1 MPPAMYKYILL
12 APAQLIF
19 DLSCPAIK
27 LECSK
32 SALAPKNIKR
42 DLQEADHNVA
52 QTIQSI
58 TVFCLS
64 HRQYKNIMINMIIRW
79 NSFYILPP
87 RKSFCSI
94 N

>member
-58 TVFCLS
+58 TFFVYLIDS
-64 HRQYKNIMINMIIRW
+64 TKT
-79 NSFYILPP
+79 
-87 RKSFCSI
+87 
-94 N
+94 